1 MMRAPQTFR
10 AQKELWLALLAAIV
24 VTAGYVFFTQ
34 ASGML
39 PPAAHLLGHGIGILG
54 FVLMLMTETLYT
66 LRKRAKSA
74 RWGPVSSWLRFHI
87 FTGLVGPYLVL
98 LHPAMRFHGLAA
110 VLSLLTGVV
119 VLSGVTGRYIYTR
132 GPRVA
137 EEIVGAGAAVDVGFA
152 EPAATAAS
160 AAALPAASQPA
171 VRAAAVPAAAVP
183 VSGARRG
190 LAVWRAIHVPLT
202 FALFAIA
209 VAHIVGAVYYATLL
223 R

>member
-1 MMRAPQTFR
+1 MIRAPQTFR
-10 AQKELWLALLAAIV
+10 AQKELWLALLAA
-24 VTAGYVFFTQ
+24 VTVPAGYVFVTQ

-39 PPAAHLLGHGIGILG
+39 PPAAHLLGHGLGILG

-74 RWGPVSSWLRFHI
+74 RWGRVSSWLRFHI

-132 GPRVA
+132 GPRVE
-137 EEIVGAGAAVDVGFA
+137 EEIIGAAGVGAAGFA
-152 EPAATAAS
+152 EPAA
-160 AAALPAASQPA
+160 
-171 VRAAAVPAAAVP
+171 PAAAVP
-183 VSGARRG
+183 VSGARKG
-190 LAVWRAIHVPLT
+190 LAVWRAIHVPRT

-209 VAHIVGAVYYATLL
+209 VAHVIGAVYYATLL

>member
-1 MMRAPQTFR
+1 MIRAPQTFR

-24 VTAGYVFFTQ
+24 VTAGYVFVTQ
-34 ASGML
+34 ASGMM
-39 PPAAHLLGHGIGILG
+39 PPAARLLGHGLGILG

-74 RWGPVSSWLRFHI
+74 RWGRVSSWLRFHV

-132 GPRVA
+132 GPRVTG
-137 EEIVGAGAAVDVGFA
+137 EIVGATGVTAAGFDEPGAS
-152 EPAATAAS
+152 AAS
-160 AAALPAASQPA
+160 AAALPAASRPA
-171 VRAAAVPAAAVP
+171 VMAVATP

-190 LAVWRAIHVPLT
+190 LAIWRAIHVPLT

-209 VAHIVGAVYYATLL
+209 VAHIIGAVYYATLL
-223 R
+223 H